1 MFPLSDLSGRCII
14 FNEVNCV
21 NLECDLLI
29 FTAGEGGISNH
40 QDKNWRIGEYWAQK
54 ETDLQ
59 KYSTET
65 IKYFPKTD
73 FLKTFK

>member
-29 FTAGEGGISNH
+29 FTAGETGISNH

-54 ETDLQ
+54 ETVLQ